1 MKYAYNNNGVLQ
13 DVVMTHPGI
22 IFYSGY
28 AEQFIEVPDSAQNGW
43 LWDGVDATDPVIE
56 NPPAKVV
63 PQQVSMRQARLAL
76 LDAGLLD
83 DVEAVIGAAGR
94 AAQIE
99 WEYAATVDRNHPV
112 ITIVQQQQSMTDSQI
127 DALFTSA
134 VEL

>member
-13 DVVMTHPGI
+13 DVVMTHPSV
-22 IFYSGY
+22 IFPFGY
-28 AEQFIEVPDSAQNGW
+28 ADQFIEVPDDAQNGW
-43 LWDGVDATDPVIE
+43 LWDGVNATEPVIE
-56 NPPAKVV
+56 NLQAQV

-83 DVEAVIGAAGR
+83 DVEAIITAAGR

-112 ITIVQQQQSMTDSQI
+112 IAVVQQQQDMTDSQI
-127 DALFTSA
+127 DALFISA
-134 VEL
+134 AAL